1 MQSYPDPTTLTG
13 ASYWSSS
20 CKLALPKNALQLCN
34 FFKRNLVFMFEPY
47 TYINQAWNIYFFS
60 TSFMRTAIKTINFW
74 FHFWHLL
81 VNQPFQ
87 LYISRQFHLQFPVSW
102 ESWGANDWNV
112 SRLQTKS
119 GGRIKV
125 PISLGRRSYPLLPV
139 TWHFLKQQVRARLF
153 FFLSQKL
160 QHFTRKFW
168 VLEQK
173 KRQKAT
179 CLPPGDTTG
188 SENSNKISIRNGDV
202 SGRDIFRGLGA
213 KGYGSALWLDE
224 MLTLICLEH
233 IMESYWK
240 HIRKTFD
247 TFDSFGVGNGAFLW
261 YFVYTRCMN
270 TVQIWKFS
278 PTSILVIFWE
288 ISLHP
293 GKLAHGTWKYLQK
306 EKEKHLPSPP
316 IFGFKMFV
324 CSLTNCNWKVT
335 GTQNGK
341 KKLPSIQFSRGEL
354 LNFGGAY
361 LYIETTPHA
370 GCQSPPGLLHF

>member
-153 FFLSQKL
+153 FFSPKSSNISRENSEPWNKKNVKKL
-160 QHFTRKFW
+160 R
-168 VLEQK
+168 
-173 KRQKAT
+173 AY
-179 CLPPGDTTG
+179 PPGTRQDQKTPTRFPLETETSQDG
-188 SENSNKISIRNGDV
+188 TFFVGWERKGMGPPCGWMKCWPLYAWSISWN
-202 SGRDIFRGLGA
+202 
-213 KGYGSALWLDE
+213 
-224 MLTLICLEH
+224 H
-233 IMESYWK
+233 I
-240 HIRKTFD
+240 
-247 TFDSFGVGNGAFLW
+247 GN
-261 YFVYTRCMN
+261 T
-270 TVQIWKFS
+270 
-278 PTSILVIFWE
+278 
-288 ISLHP
+288 
-293 GKLAHGTWKYLQK
+293 
-306 EKEKHLPSPP
+306 
-316 IFGFKMFV
+316 
-324 CSLTNCNWKVT
+324 
-335 GTQNGK
+335 
-341 KKLPSIQFSRGEL
+341 
-354 LNFGGAY
+354 
-361 LYIETTPHA
+361 
-370 GCQSPPGLLHF
+370 